1 MRVVLLDDIAGLGD
15 AGAIVEVKNGYA
27 RNWLLPKRLAERA
40 TADAINRVT
49 LIQRAAEV
57 KRARRRSEA
66 AEKFTVLNGK
76 SITLTVKA
84 GTAGRIFGSI
94 TTSAI
99 VEEVRKQLGVE
110 LDRRHVQ
117 LDEPIKHLGE
127 FEVPLRAAA
136 DVTGSVKVVV
146 EPEGPR
152 GQRGR
157 GGAGGRR
164 TAEVETPEQPE
175 AVAEGGGDSNFAEPD
190 QTEPNTSDEAG
201 DGDVVGHVE
210 EKYEQLESEVAG

>member
-1 MRVVLLDDIAGLGD
+1 MRVVLLDDIAGLGE
-15 AGAIVEVKNGYA
+15 AGAIVEVKNGFA

-66 AEKFTVLNGK
+66 AEKFTILNGK

-99 VEEVRKQLGVE
+99 VEEVRKQLGIE

-117 LDEPIKHLGE
+117 LEEPIRHLGE
-127 FEVPLRAAA
+127 FEVALRAAA
-136 DVTGSVKVVV
+136 DVTGSVKVIV

-157 GGAGGRR
+157 GGAGARR
-164 TAEVETPEQPE
+164 GTEAPV
-175 AVAEGGGDSNFAEPD
+175 AVAEPVAE
-190 QTEPNTSDEAG
+190 A
-201 DGDVVGHVE
+201 V
-210 EKYEQLESEVAG
+210 

>member
-1 MRVVLLDDIAGLGD
+1 MRVVLLDDIAGLGE
-15 AGAIVEVKNGYA
+15 AGSVVEVKNGFA

-40 TADAINRVT
+40 TADALNRVG

-66 AEKFTVLNGK
+66 AEKFTVLAGQ

-94 TTSAI
+94 TSSAI
-99 VEEVRKQLGVE
+99 VSEVKRQLGVD
-110 LDRRHVQ
+110 LDRRHIV
-117 LDEPIKHLGE
+117 LEEPIKHLGE
-127 FEVPLRAAA
+127 FDVPLRAAA
-136 DVTGSVKVVV
+136 DVTGTLKVVV

-157 GGAGGRR
+157 GSAGARR
-164 TAEVETPEQPE
+164 E
-175 AVAEGGGDSNFAEPD
+175 APAQVAEAPEVTADAAQAEEAPAEGQAPAEEAASAD
-190 QTEPNTSDEAG
+190 TDER
-201 DGDVVGHVE
+201 
-210 EKYEQLESEVAG
+210 YEQIETEVTG